1 MVKYIEVFAQR
12 VCILGE
18 CRGPT
23 VEFFALET
31 GQHWEDPAPNE
42 PLLLLS
48 VRRRREPQ
56 VVPSCAPAPS
66 GSFGP
71 KEKRRATQNPKGPK
85 RTKRSTWNCVGW
97 CYITL
102 ANKPFNSVKNRN
114 SWYSPF
120 HKSVNR

>member
-31 GQHWEDPAPNE
+31 GQHWEDPALNE

-71 KEKRRATQNPKGPK
+71 KEETSDPNSERAEKNE
-85 RTKRSTWNCVGW
+85 RSPC
-97 CYITL
+97 TL
-102 ANKPFNSVKNRN
+102 A
-114 SWYSPF
+114 SWS
-120 HKSVNR
+120 

>member
-42 PLLLLS
+42 PLLLS

-85 RTKRSTWNCVGW
+85 RTFEALGIALVGAISHLPTNRSTQSKIEIHGIAHFIN
-97 CYITL
+97 L
-102 ANKPFNSVKNRN
+102 
-114 SWYSPF
+114 
-120 HKSVNR
+120 